1 MIKTI
6 VTSAIVALVV
16 SFGVVGL
23 VGNQASTQ
31 GDSVGAVTR
40 MPNVDLVTRNL
51 IASTTSTTA
60 TGTVFITSRSA
71 TQGGEVVVKDADGAG
86 CSAFGASNGTVVART
101 ITCPT
106 F

>member
-6 VTSAIVALVV
+6 VASALTALVVALGVVALV
-16 SFGVVGL
+16 G
-23 VGNQASTQ
+23 GNQSEEL
-31 GDSVGAVTR
+31 GAITR
-40 MPNVDLVTRNL
+40 MPNVDLVARNL
-51 IASTTSTTA
+51 VASTTVTTA
-60 TGTVFITSRSA
+60 TGTVFITSKSA
-71 TQGGEVVVKDADGAG
+71 TQGGEVVVKDADGSG

>member
-1 MIKTI
+1 MFDIKTI
-6 VTSAIVALVV
+6 VTSLVV
-16 SFGVVGL
+16 SIVVVFGAGL
-23 VGNQASTQ
+23 VGGNSQPEEL
-31 GDSVGAVTR
+31 GAITR
-40 MPNVDLVTRNL
+40 MPNVDLVARNL
-51 IASTTSTTA
+51 VASTTVTSA